1 MEQKQ
6 EKFSTIGYIAAAL
19 GMCIGT
25 GNVWRFPRVCAANG
39 GGAFIIAWTIAM
51 LVFAVPLLS
60 TEMAFGKKTRLG
72 CIGTFRDAG
81 GKKYTWMGFFVAA
94 VCFFLM
100 SYYCVLQGYCL
111 KYAVNSVTSAFKPNL
126 STETTSAMWTAFT
139 DSQAHRR
146 LFPALDIV
154 PCIIIFPA
162 MLSTFHSLLQILLQ
176 SGNALLSV
184 LHSYCSPGSTVLF
197 SVPSHTA
204 LLFL

>member
-51 LVFAVPLLS
+51 LIFAVPLLS

-126 STETTSAMWTAFT
+126 STETTSAMWILRT
-139 DSQAHRR
+139 SYSLPMQRLERR
-146 LFPALDIV
+146 EIWLR
-154 PCIIIFPA
+154 
-162 MLSTFHSLLQILLQ
+162 LSEKMNCHQ
-176 SGNALLSV
+176 SINSI
-184 LHSYCSPGSTVLF
+184 
-197 SVPSHTA
+197 
-204 LLFL
+204 

>member
-100 SYYCVLQGYCL
+100 SYYCVLQGYCM

-139 DSQAHRR
+139 DSQAQVI
-146 LFPALDIV
+146 LFHAIGFALACFIVYQGIAGGIEKFCKVAIPALF
-154 PCIIIFPA
+154 II
-162 MLSTFHSLLQILLQ
+162 LVGL
-176 SGNALLSV
+176 
-184 LHSYCSPGSTVLF
+184 
-197 SVPSHTA
+197 
-204 LLFL
+204 

>member
-139 DSQAHRR
+139 DSQAQVI
-146 LFPALDIV
+146 LFHLKN
-154 PCIIIFPA
+154 
-162 MLSTFHSLLQILLQ
+162 STPTKAPTRKPKARCPGKLKAWRPTCPHWKKISLN
-176 SGNALLSV
+176 SMK
-184 LHSYCSPGSTVLF
+184 
-197 SVPSHTA
+197 
-204 LLFL
+204 

>member
-72 CIGTFRDAG
+72 
-81 GKKYTWMGFFVAA
+81 V
-94 VCFFLM
+94 
-100 SYYCVLQGYCL
+100 
-111 KYAVNSVTSAFKPNL
+111 SVHSVMQVERNIHG
-126 STETTSAMWTAFT
+126 W
-139 DSQAHRR
+139 DS
-146 LFPALDIV
+146 L
-154 PCIIIFPA
+154 
-162 MLSTFHSLLQILLQ
+162 
-176 SGNALLSV
+176 
-184 LHSYCSPGSTVLF
+184 
-197 SVPSHTA
+197 
-204 LLFL
+204 

>member
-1 MEQKQ
+1 MNGGFDMEQKQ

-94 VCFFLM
+94 
-100 SYYCVLQGYCL
+100 
-111 KYAVNSVTSAFKPNL
+111 
-126 STETTSAMWTAFT
+126 
-139 DSQAHRR
+139 
-146 LFPALDIV
+146 
-154 PCIIIFPA
+154 
-162 MLSTFHSLLQILLQ
+162 
-176 SGNALLSV
+176 
-184 LHSYCSPGSTVLF
+184 CSR
-197 SVPSHTA
+197 
-204 LLFL
+204 